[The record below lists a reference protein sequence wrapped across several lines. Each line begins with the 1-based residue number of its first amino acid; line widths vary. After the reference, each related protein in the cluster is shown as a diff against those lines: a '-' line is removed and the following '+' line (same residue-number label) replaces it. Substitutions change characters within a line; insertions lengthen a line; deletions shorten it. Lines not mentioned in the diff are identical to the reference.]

1 MITKYNFF
9 QGNVFQLKKQRVFLK
24 YNLVCN
30 YIVFMPNAWKHDI
43 YHYIFGDITE
53 K

>member
-1 MITKYNFF
+1 MK
-9 QGNVFQLKKQRVFLK
+9 RVSVEEATRFLK

-30 YIVFMPNAWKHDI
+30 YIVFMPNARKHDI